1 MHSKKTDFL
10 IIGAGIIGI
19 NLALSLRAKYKDSS
33 ITIIEKEKKPALH
46 ASGRNSGVLHSGFY
60 YTPDSIKAE
69 FCRDGNKYL
78 TEYCLQRKL
87 PINQCGKIVVAKNE
101 DDLEGLDILLERGRK
116 NDVELIEIDQ
126 KQTKEIDPN
135 VSTFKR
141 AIFSPNTSTVD
152 PKLVV
157 NSLIDELKEKSIVLI
172 TDNAYV
178 KSEGNLIY
186 TSRGRIEA
194 GFVINSAGLYA
205 DKIALDFGFSD
216 NYRILPFKGVYLYT
230 NHEKFNLKTCVYPV
244 PDLRNPF
251 LGVHL
256 TVDVNGRTKI
266 GPTAMPA
273 FWREQYSGFKN
284 FVFSES
290 LEIIFREISLFFNN
304 HFNFRS
310 LAVDE
315 LKKQSKRRMIKDIK
329 SMAPSLGLEKLSH
342 WGSPGIRAQLVNIL
356 EKKLEM
362 DFIFEGDRKS
372 FHILNAVSPA
382 FTCSKPFADH
392 VVTQIEHNLS

>member
-1 MHSKKTDFL
+1 MNTKKTDFL
-10 IIGAGIIGI
+10 IVGAGIIGI
-19 NLALSLRAKYKDSS
+19 NLGLSLRAKYKDST

-60 YTPDSIKAE
+60 YTPDSVKAA

-87 PINQCGKIVVAKNE
+87 PINQCGKIVVAKNK
-101 DDLEGLDILLERGRK
+101 DDLEGLDVLLERGRK
-116 NDVELIEIDQ
+116 NNVELIEIDQ

-157 NSLIDELKEKSIVLI
+157 NSLIDQLKEKRIVLI

-186 TSRGRIEA
+186 TSRGKIEA

-205 DKIALDFGFSD
+205 DKIALDFGFSN
-216 NYRILPFKGVYLYT
+216 NYRILPFKGIYLYT
-230 NHEKFNLKTCVYPV
+230 DQERFNLKTCVYPV
-244 PDLRNPF
+244 PDLKNPF

-284 FVFSES
+284 FIFSES

-304 HFNFRS
+304 HFNFRR
-310 LAVDE
+310 LALDE
-315 LKKQSKRRMIKDIK
+315 LKKHSKRRMIKDLK
-329 SMAPSLGLEKLSH
+329 SMTPSLSLEKLSH
-342 WGSPGIRAQLVNIL
+342 WGNPGIRAQLVNIV

-392 VVTQIEHNLS
+392 VVSQIENNLS

>member
-1 MHSKKTDFL
+1 MHIKKTDFL
-10 IIGAGIIGI
+10 IVGAGIIGI
-19 NLALSLRAKYKDSS
+19 NLGLSLRAKYKNSS

-46 ASGRNSGVLHSGFY
+46 ASGRNSGVLHAGFY
-60 YTPDSIKAE
+60 YTPETTKAA

-78 TEYCLQRKL
+78 TEYCLQRNL
-87 PINQCGKIVVAKNE
+87 PINQCGKIVVAKNK

-116 NDVELIEIDQ
+116 NNVELIQIDQ
-126 KQTKEIDPN
+126 KQTTEIDPN
-135 VSTFKR
+135 VSTFER

-152 PKLVV
+152 PKLII
-157 NSLIDELKEKSIVLI
+157 NSLIGQLEEEKIELI
-172 TDNAYV
+172 TDNAYI
-178 KSEGNLIY
+178 KTEDNLVH
-186 TSRGRIEA
+186 TSKGKIDT
-194 GFVINSAGLYA
+194 GFLINSAGLYA
-205 DKIALDFGFSD
+205 DKIALDFGFST

-230 NHEKFNLKTCVYPV
+230 NQEKFNLKTCVYPV
-244 PDLRNPF
+244 PDLKNPF

-256 TVDVNGRTKI
+256 TSDVNGMTKI

-290 LEIIFREISLFFNN
+290 LEIIFREFGLFFDN

-310 LAVDE
+310 LALDE
-315 LKKQSKRRMIKDIK
+315 LKKHSKRRIIKDVK
-329 SMAPSLGLEKLSH
+329 SMVPDLSLEKLSY
-342 WGSPGIRAQLVNIL
+342 WGNPGIRAQLVNIF

-382 FTCSKPFADH
+382 FTCSKPFSDYA
-392 VVTQIEHNLS
+392 VSQIENNLS

>member
-1 MHSKKTDFL
+1 MNTKKTDFL

-19 NLALSLRAKYKDSS
+19 NLALSLRAKYKASS

-60 YTPDSIKAE
+60 YTPDSIKAA

-87 PINQCGKIVVAKNE
+87 PINQCGKVVVAKNE

-116 NDVELIEIDQ
+116 NNVELIEIDQ

-157 NSLIDELKEKSIVLI
+157 NSLIDQLKEKSIVLI

-216 NYRILPFKGVYLYT
+216 NYRILPFKGIYLYT
-230 NHEKFNLKTCVYPV
+230 NHERFNLKTCVYPV
-244 PDLRNPF
+244 PDLKNPF

-310 LAVDE
+310 LALDE

-342 WGSPGIRAQLVNIL
+342 WGNPGIRAQLVNIL
-356 EKKLEM
+356 DKKLEM

-392 VVTQIEHNLS
+392 VVSQIEHNLS

>member
-1 MHSKKTDFL
+1 MNSKKTDFL

-60 YTPDSIKAE
+60 YTPDSIKAA

-116 NDVELIEIDQ
+116 NNVELIEIDQ

-157 NSLIDELKEKSIVLI
+157 NSLIDQLKEKSIVLI

-186 TSRGRIEA
+186 TSRGSIEA

-342 WGSPGIRAQLVNIL
+342 WGSPGIRAQLINIL